1 MINCV
6 LLLTT
11 SNPIDVLV
19 MIYKRKKIH
28 NSKENMREK
37 DSDKF
42 SEEDNWIWIC
52 VVQNEGSR
60 SRGADRGLVGLR
72 FSKIPGSSKQGDS
85 RYEKQEERY
94 SGNKPDRMLFIPFS
108 SYPWFWAAIRVQK
121 RESV

>member
-60 SRGADRGLVGLR
+60 S
-72 FSKIPGSSKQGDS
+72 
-85 RYEKQEERY
+85 
-94 SGNKPDRMLFIPFS
+94 
-108 SYPWFWAAIRVQK
+108 
-121 RESV
+121 